1 MAKISR
7 DLSAGNLHPRENIS
21 STGNITSGASVITIN
36 ADGCATTTLLV
47 GAGLTG
53 TLVLEGSLDNT
64 NWQSIPM
71 RTLLPGGGFGTYLQL
86 MVLTGASILFTGAC
100 PQFSQ
105 LRTRCTAY
113 TSGSASVTLA
123 ADNAVTSVDALLRA
137 SDGHVTNTGVAE
149 AAVTLTLAA
158 PPVGLFHHIT
168 RLIIQRHAAALLT
181 AAATPVIVTTTNLP
195 GSRAFSIPADAAAQ
209 GTVYSEICEPAT
221 PMRSSATATATT
233 IVCPVTA
240 GVIWR
245 VSADF
250 ITAP

>member
-1 MAKISR
+1 MLFR
-7 DLSAGNLHPRENIS
+7 SA
-21 STGNITSGASVITIN
+21 
-36 ADGCATTTLLV
+36 
-47 GAGLTG
+47 
-53 TLVLEGSLDNT
+53 
-64 NWQSIPM
+64 
-71 RTLLPGGGFGTYLQL
+71 
-86 MVLTGASILFTGAC
+86 
-100 PQFSQ
+100 
-105 LRTRCTAY
+105 
-113 TSGSASVTLA
+113 A
-123 ADNAVTSVDALLRA
+123 A
-137 SDGHVTNTGVAE
+137 
-149 AAVTLTLAA
+149 AAVTLTLPA

-209 GTVYSEICEPAT
+209 GTVYSEIAEPAT

-233 IVCPVTA
+233 IVCPVTT

>member
-7 DLSAGNLHPRENIS
+7 DLSAGNLHPRENIAL
-21 STGNITSGASVITIN
+21 TGSITAVNGTVTIN
-36 ADGCATTTLLV
+36 ADGCATTTVLV

-53 TLVLEGSLDNT
+53 TLVVEGAIDST
-64 NWQSIPM
+64 SWQTIPM
-71 RTLLPGGGFGTYLQL
+71 RALLPGGGFGAFLQL
-86 MVLTGASILFTGAC
+86 MVLSGVSAVFTGAC
-100 PQFSQ
+100 PQFTQ
-105 LRTRCTAY
+105 LRVRCSAY

-123 ADNAVTSVDALLRA
+123 ADNAITSVDALLRA
-137 SDGHVTNTGVAE
+137 SDGHATNTGAAA
-149 AAVTLTLAA
+149 AAVTLTLPA

-209 GTVYSEICEPAT
+209 GAVYSEIVEPAT
-221 PMRSSATATATT
+221 PMRSSASATATT
-233 IVCPVTA
+233 IVCPVTT

>member
-7 DLSAGNLHPRENIS
+7 DFSAGNLHPRENITA
-21 STGNITSGASVITIN
+21 TGNITAINGTVTIN
-36 ADGCATTTLLV
+36 ADGCATATLLV

-53 TLVLEGSLDNT
+53 TLVVEGAIDNAS
-64 NWQSIPM
+64 WQTIPM
-71 RTLLPGGGFGTYLQL
+71 RPVLPGGGFGAFLQL
-86 MVLTGASILFTGAC
+86 MVLSGATAVFTGAC

-105 LRTRCTAY
+105 IRVRCSAY
-113 TSGSASVTLA
+113 TSGAASVTLA
-123 ADNAVTSVDALLRA
+123 ADNAITSVDALLRA
-137 SDGHVTNTGVAE
+137 SDGHATSTGAAG

-168 RLIIQRHAAALLT
+168 RIIIQRHAAALLT
-181 AAATPVIVTTTNLP
+181 AAATPVIVTTTNFP

-209 GTVYSEICEPAT
+209 GTVYSEIVEPAV

-233 IVCPVTA
+233 IVCPVTT

-245 VSADF
+245 ASADF
-250 ITAP
+250 VTAP